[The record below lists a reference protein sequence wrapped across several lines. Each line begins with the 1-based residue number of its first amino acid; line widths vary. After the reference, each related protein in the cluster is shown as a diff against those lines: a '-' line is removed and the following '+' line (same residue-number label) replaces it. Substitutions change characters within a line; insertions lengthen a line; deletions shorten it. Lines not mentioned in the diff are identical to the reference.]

1 MSPETAQ
8 CSTVKN
14 LYFVLLHLN
23 EIRVS
28 ITSAHQM
35 TLDNT
40 IPKRDLQKLKMKVG
54 WFPNLIWFS
63 SGETQ
68 IVGSKMLDIIFK
80 TP

>member
-1 MSPETAQ
+1 
-8 CSTVKN
+8 
-14 LYFVLLHLN
+14 
-23 EIRVS
+23 
-28 ITSAHQM
+28 M

-54 WFPNLIWFS
+54 WFPNLTWFS